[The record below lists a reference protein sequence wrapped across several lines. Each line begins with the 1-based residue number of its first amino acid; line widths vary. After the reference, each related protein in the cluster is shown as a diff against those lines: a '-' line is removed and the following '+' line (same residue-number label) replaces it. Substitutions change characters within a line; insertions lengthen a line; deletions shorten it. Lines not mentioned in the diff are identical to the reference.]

1 MGFIVGFEKL
11 SLLDYDD
18 KLSAVIFFWG
28 CNFRCPYCHNADIVA
43 KSHEDKAI
51 IPTEDIIAY
60 LEKRKGVLDAVVI
73 TGGEPTLYINEELIS
88 LMKKIKELGYLIKL
102 DTNGSFPNR
111 LKELLDLGSI
121 DFVAMDI
128 KNSLRSYSKTI
139 GGILDGEEFLNNIKT
154 SIEMIM
160 SSGVDY
166 EFRTTIVKGFHTKE
180 DMKEIGELIKGAKK
194 YRLQKFVD
202 QGTCMVDN
210 LEAIPIEEAEEF
222 VKILKPYIPNTGL
235 RGYN

>member
-1 MGFIVGFEKL
+1 MGYIVGFEKL

-51 IPTEDIIAY
+51 IPTEDILAY

-73 TGGEPTLYINEELIS
+73 TGGEPTLYINEELIA

-102 DTNGSFPNR
+102 DTNGSFPKR
-111 LKELLDLGSI
+111 LKQLLDLGII

-128 KNSLRSYSKTI
+128 KNSLVSYSKTI
-139 GGILDGEEFLNNIKT
+139 GGILDGEEFLINIKT
-154 SIEMIM
+154 SIDIIM

-210 LEAIPIEEAEEF
+210 LEAIPLEEAEEF
-222 VKILKPYIPNTGL
+222 VKILKPYIPNTDL